1 MKLPDF
7 LIIGASK
14 SGTTSLYAWLD
25 GHPGVFMSPIKETNF
40 FAYAPDNDSIA
51 AWGSPVTV
59 EFPVRTLEDYA
70 ALFEPASD
78 GARLGEASPVYLESA
93 GAPDRIHETLGRP
106 RLVVTLRNPVDRAY
120 SGYWMAVRHGHES
133 RPPEEAFGPDEQR
146 VQVGFYHALLSRY
159 VERFGAEQLHVM
171 LFDDLTA
178 HPLDVFAELCRFLQ
192 IDDGHAP
199 DVGTQHNV
207 GGVPRSRLLY
217 SLGTSGPVM
226 RAVMRVMPPGLKARL
241 RKRMMRG
248 TPELSGELRRRLIGI
263 YEDDIRALQELIGRD
278 LSAWLEAG

>member
-40 FAYAPDNDSIA
+40 FAYTPENDSAA
-51 AWGSPVTV
+51 AWGAPVTV
-59 EFPVRTLEDYA
+59 EFPVRTLEEYA
-70 ALFEPASD
+70 ALFEPAGE

-93 GAPDRIHETLGRP
+93 GAPDRIRETLGRP
-106 RLVVTLRNPVDRAY
+106 KLVATLRNPVERAY
-120 SGYWMAVRHGHES
+120 SGYWMAVRHGHEP
-133 RPPEEAFGPDEQR
+133 RPPEEAFGLDEQR

-159 VERFGAEQLHVM
+159 VERFGAEQIHVM
-171 LFDDLTA
+171 LFDDLKA
-178 HPLDVFAELCRFLQ
+178 RPLEAFAELCRFLE

-217 SLGTSGPVM
+217 SLATSGPLM
-226 RAVMRVMPPGLKARL
+226 RAVTRLMPAGLKARL
-241 RKRMMRG
+241 RGRVMQKAPG
-248 TPELSGELRRRLIGI
+248 LSDELRRRLIGT
-263 YEDDIRALQELIGRD
+263 YEDDVRALEGLIGRD